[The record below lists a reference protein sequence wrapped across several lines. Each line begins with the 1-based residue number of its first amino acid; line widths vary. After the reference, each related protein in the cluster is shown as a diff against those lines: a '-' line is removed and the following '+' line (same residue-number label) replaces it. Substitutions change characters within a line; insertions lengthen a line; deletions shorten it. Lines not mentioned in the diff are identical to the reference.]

1 MNLLSTDRE
10 MQMLGAG
17 VLAVL
22 LIASTVGFFLH
33 LQVKSEKGRELVD
46 NLNARIKA
54 WWVMTIIFFLA
65 LATGGIG
72 SVILFCLISFLA
84 LREYVTLTPTHRADH
99 RALFWAF
106 FVITPLQ
113 YVLIAFH
120 RYGIAVI
127 MIPVYAYL
135 FIPIRNVIA
144 GEYKDFLARNSKSHW
159 GLMI

>member
-10 MQMLGAG
+10 MQILGAG

-22 LIASTVGFFLH
+22 LIASTVGFLLH
-33 LQVKSEKGRELVD
+33 LRVKSEKGRELID

-72 SVILFCLISFLA
+72 SMILFCLISFLA

-113 YVLIAFH
+113 YLLIAFP
-120 RYGIAVI
+120 RYGFAVI
-127 MIPVYAYL
+127 MIPFHPSL
-135 FIPIRNVIA
+135 FIPIPHFIPSDYTTFPAPNP
-144 GEYKDFLARNSKSHW
+144 KL
-159 GLMI
+159 